1 MNSPRWTAIGL
12 DACTPV
18 PIRSCDLAPRR
29 KLLWRHACINT
40 DHVDARAER
49 TAVSSAGVKSKASRG
64 ERNVQTDRER
74 VIGRLDDVVH
84 CDVGPGEGAKDG
96 GADPRR
102 IRGRFELG
110 QGDPLAPGEG
120 SKGRRGP
127 ESADLARG

>member
-1 MNSPRWTAIGL
+1 MNSPRWTAIGVH
-12 DACTPV
+12 ACTPV
-18 PIRSCDLAPRR
+18 SILSYDLAPRH
-29 KLLWRHACINT
+29 KLLWRHACMNT
-40 DHVDARAER
+40 DRVDARAER
-49 TAVSSAGVKSKASRG
+49 RRSPKPVEEK
-64 ERNVQTDRER
+64 RNVQTDRER

-96 GADPRR
+96 GAGPRR